1 MRVMEGYREKVLR
14 TFKEL
19 RAALEQLDSD
29 AGIRISGSFAEFDGG
44 GFIFISKAEEGFI
57 VNICDSVKDGSGVFI
72 PGERE
77 KWLNLKN
84 VAEVMNFILKTA
96 KRPLKAYLY

>member
-1 MRVMEGYREKVLR
+1 MEGYREKVLR

-29 AGIRISGSFAEFDGG
+29 AGIRVKGSLAEFDDG

-57 VNICDSVKDGSGVFI
+57 INICDSTKDDNGVLI
-72 PGERE
+72 PSRKE
-77 KWLNLKN
+77 KWLNLKS
-84 VAEVMNFILKTA
+84 VAEVMDFILKSA